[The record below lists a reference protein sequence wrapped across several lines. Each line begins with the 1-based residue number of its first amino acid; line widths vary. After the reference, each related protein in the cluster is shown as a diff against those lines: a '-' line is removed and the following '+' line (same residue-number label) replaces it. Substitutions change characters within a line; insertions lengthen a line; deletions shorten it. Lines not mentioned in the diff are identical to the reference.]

1 MQILFLLVLKYPKN
15 EIKKDREEIMDLT
28 YLAKMPQEEFTARRK
43 NIFEQMQDNSALL
56 IFTETEKR
64 RNNDSEY
71 LFRPDSYFWYLTGF
85 AEPQSAALLVKR
97 EGTQESIIFVRKKDP
112 LMETWNG
119 RRLGVENAPKTL
131 QFNESFDID
140 NIETV
145 LAKKLVNLT
154 ACYYAQ
160 GLQKWG
166 DNILFST
173 FDKMKAAR
181 QKTPLNL
188 IDWQPMLSEMR
199 LIKSEL
205 EIALIQQACHISSMA
220 HIRAMKQTRPNR
232 YEMEI
237 EGEIQHEFSRFGARF
252 PSYNSIVAGGEN
264 ACILH
269 YNENDQVLKD
279 GDLLLI
285 DAGAEFAYYAGDITR
300 TFPVNGKFSEPQ
312 KALYELVL
320 TMLKEATQLLIPNGS
335 IKQANDKAVQI
346 LTEGLVRLG
355 ILKGNVETLIAE
367 KAYRQFY
374 MHGLGHWLGL
384 DVHDVGDYG
393 NERDRPLKIGM
404 VLTVEPGLYISQEA
418 DVPEQYKG
426 IGIRIEDNLLITEYG
441 NKNLTSGC
449 PKEISDIEQLMS
461 SAQ

>member
-1 MQILFLLVLKYPKN
+1 
-15 EIKKDREEIMDLT
+15 MDLT
-28 YLAKMPQEEFTARRK
+28 YLAKMPQQEFTARRERV
-43 NIFEQMQDNSALL
+43 FAQMQDNSALL

-85 AEPQSAALLVKR
+85 AEPKSAALLIKKA
-97 EGTQESIIFVRKKDP
+97 GQTESIIFVRKKDP

-119 RRLGVENAPKTL
+119 RRLGIENAPSTL
-131 QFNESFDID
+131 QFNAAFDIED
-140 NIETV
+140 IENI
-145 LAKKLVNLT
+145 LAEKLANLT
-154 ACYYAQ
+154 ACYYAE
-160 GLQKWG
+160 GLQEWG
-166 DNILFST
+166 DNLLFSACKKM
-173 FDKMKAAR
+173 DK
-181 QKTPLNL
+181 PCEL
-188 IDWQPMLSEMR
+188 IDWKPMLSEMR
-199 LIKSEL
+199 LIKSDL
-205 EIALIQQACHISSMA
+205 EIALIQQACHISAMA

-237 EGEIQHEFSRFGARF
+237 EGEIQHEFTRFGARF
-252 PSYNSIVAGGEN
+252 PAYNSIVAGGGN

-285 DAGAEFAYYAGDITR
+285 DAGAEFACYAGDITR
-300 TFPVNGKFSEPQ
+300 TFPINGKFSEPQ
-312 KALYELVL
+312 KALYELTL
-320 TMLKEATQLLIPNGS
+320 TMLKEATRLLIPNSS
-335 IKQANDKAVQI
+335 IKAANDKAVQI

-355 ILKGNVETLIAE
+355 ILKGEVETLIAE

-393 NERDRPLKIGM
+393 SERDRPLQIGM
-404 VLTVEPGLYISQEA
+404 VLTVEPGIYISKEA

-449 PKEISDIEQLMS
+449 PKEIADIEQLMQ
-461 SAQ
+461 SA